1 MAFLTASSSN
11 TKISLKEKYILVWSV
26 HKVGYIDLILPVIIQ
41 AYRLKFT
48 EKFDCISSFHTSRSN
63 GKARKTTILILLH
76 DFVHLHLFTNRQIEG
91 DTHGSR
97 SST

>member
-48 EKFDCISSFHTSRSN
+48 EKFDCISSHKQIKWK
-63 GKARKTTILILLH
+63 GYKIKTTILILLH
-76 DFVHLHLFTNRQIEG
+76 
-91 DTHGSR
+91 
-97 SST
+97 